1 MNEEVNSIDMS
12 ARNLADFHDAP
23 WELRLAIARQCWDE
37 ARHCVAFRRM
47 FESRGGKV
55 GQYPIMNFQY
65 RIITKIDSLAGRLA
79 VQNRSFEAAGIDA
92 IEHELGTDHPSRDP
106 EVAALFEM
114 QLADEMQHVRYGNE
128 WVKKLVERG
137 GPRVTFEVAKAVAQ
151 AGEALRII
159 ADANSIVA
167 YPVAEN
173 ARREAGFSDGEIAGA
188 RKLAEQLADRSS

>member
-1 MNEEVNSIDMS
+1 MK
-12 ARNLADFHDAP
+12 F
-23 WELRLAIARQCWDE
+23 
-37 ARHCVAFRRM
+37 
-47 FESRGGKV
+47 
-55 GQYPIMNFQY
+55 
-65 RIITKIDSLAGRLA
+65 SL
-79 VQNRSFEAAGIDA
+79 F
-92 IEHELGTDHPSRDP
+92 
-106 EVAALFEM
+106 FEM